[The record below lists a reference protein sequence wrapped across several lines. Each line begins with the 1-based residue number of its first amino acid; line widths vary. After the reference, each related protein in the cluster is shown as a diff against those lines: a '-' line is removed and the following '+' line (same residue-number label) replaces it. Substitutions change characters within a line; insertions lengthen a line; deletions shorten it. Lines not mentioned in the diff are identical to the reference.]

1 MIQRPVTINYLMDEN
16 TQIAVLDGKYV
27 KFEGDVPQTIAPV
40 DVADTYLDAG
50 VRVPDEFPGARECV
64 NEKIAKLQAIL

>member
-27 KFEGDVPQTIAPV
+27 KFEGDVPVEMLAV
-40 DVADTYLDAG
+40 DVMNEYVAAQAKI
-50 VRVPDEFPGARECV
+50 PAEFPEVREAV
-64 NEKIAKLQAIL
+64 QTKIDALQAVL